1 MDESQS
7 RIIEAGIQIMIEL
20 GDVRKVTMR
29 DIADRAKVGLG
40 LINYHFKTKEDLMR
54 LAIRTFMNRVIGDWA
69 KSRVIAPSS
78 DPAENLRN
86 ELAEVSGFLAIHPR
100 ISRISILFDLE
111 SPEPGDNSAR
121 SISSLVPAI
130 AATIGEGQAE
140 ASPTRAH
147 EIATLIVG
155 AMQHVFLRS
164 PEGREFFDTEWRQR
178 WIEGIVGL
186 VAGRGNPAPRPEP
199 LPGLG
204 P

>member
-7 RIIEAGIQIMIEL
+7 RILEAGIQIMIEL

-40 LINYHFKTKEDLMR
+40 LINYHFKTKEDLIR

-69 KSRVIAPSS
+69 KSSTVEPSN

-86 ELAEVSGFLAIHPR
+86 KLTEVSEFLAVHPR
-100 ISRISILFDLE
+100 VSRISILFDLE
-111 SPEPGDNSAR
+111 SPGPGDNSAR
-121 SISSLVPAI
+121 SISSLAPAI
-130 AATIGEGQAE
+130 AAISGEARGV
-140 ASPTRAH
+140 S
-147 EIATLIVG
+147 IATVIVG

-164 PEGREFFDTEWRQR
+164 PEGQEFFDTEWRQR

-199 LPGLG
+199 LPGPG